1 MHGMSAIIEA
11 KGADIMATTNIT
23 IRMDAELKKQAE
35 ELLKEMGMNMTTAF
49 TVFTKQLVRDG
60 CFPFTPDVRVPN
72 EETRA
77 ALEEVSAMEK
87 DPGIGKGYTDVS
99 AMIKEL
105 LA

>member
-1 MHGMSAIIEA
+1 
-11 KGADIMATTNIT
+11 MATTNVT
-23 IRMDAELKKQAE
+23 IRMDTELKKQAE
-35 ELLKEMGMNMTTAF
+35 ALLNELGMNMTTAI

-87 DPGIGKGYTDVS
+87 DPNIGKGYTDVS
-99 AMIKEL
+99 AMIEEL
-105 LA
+105 LT

>member
-1 MHGMSAIIEA
+1 
-11 KGADIMATTNIT
+11 MATTNIT

-77 ALEEVSAMEK
+77 ALEEMNAILEEK
-87 DPGIGKGYTDVS
+87 IPSKSYTSVR
-99 AMIKEL
+99 EL
-105 LA
+105 FEDIENEV

>member
-1 MHGMSAIIEA
+1 
-11 KGADIMATTNIT
+11 MATTNVT

-35 ELLKEMGMNMTTAF
+35 ALLKEMGMNMTTAF

-77 ALEEVSAMEK
+77 ALEEMNAILE
-87 DPGIGKGYTDVS
+87 GKIPSKSYTSVR
-99 AMIKEL
+99 EL
-105 LA
+105 FEDIENEV